1 MSGMKRNMSQKM
13 LRINLLPKLPKGSF
27 YGWVE
32 YHVEIFDPEAIAV
45 GVILTKEESE
55 RRKND
60 IDWFHIE
67 N

>member
-1 MSGMKRNMSQKM
+1 M
-13 LRINLLPKLPKGSF
+13 LRINLMPRLPKDSF

-32 YHVEIFDPEAIAV
+32 YHVDIFDPGAVAI
-45 GVILTKEESE
+45 GVILSKEEFE

>member
-1 MSGMKRNMSQKM
+1 MSQKM
-13 LRINLLPKLPKGSF
+13 LRINLIPKAELTRGSF
-27 YGWVE
+27 YGWHE
-32 YHVEIFDPEAIAV
+32 GPHVCIFDQKAIAY
-45 GVILTKEESE
+45 GIIISKEEFE